1 MGTAPQPPKLPPKA
15 GAPAQPGPSA
25 RPTLAAL
32 LRSRLHLSP
41 RLHPPTVEQADLPEI
56 LNPDFFPPQNH
67 LPPLQTP
74 QAAPLCFFEET
85 KPL

>member
-15 GAPAQPGPSA
+15 HPDPSA

-41 RLHPPTVEQADLPEI
+41 RLHPPTSEQADLPEI
-56 LNPDFFPPQNH
+56 LNPDFFFPQKNP
-67 LPPLQTP
+67 LPPLQTL
-74 QAAPLCFFEET
+74 QAALLRFEET